1 MKKSIFIKVAAIIF
15 AMSATFLCSFA
26 IVGAVANN
34 TTANESAEE
43 KSDIITVV
51 SPERSAVVELDNDTI
66 KRFSASYAK
75 GVSESY
81 FGQGD
86 VYRMND
92 VKLEWQADEQAEYY
106 QVYLASDK
114 FFRNDVQKFLTVR
127 SQYALKNLIPG
138 KTYFWKVS
146 VTYKNGE
153 QKVSNVYSF
162 STTGTVRTISLDGV
176 SNSRDIGGLKGLNGK
191 SIKYGMLYRSANLD
205 SITREGK
212 RIFKML
218 GIKTELD
225 LRGEVLSQSP
235 AGADVNLIKI
245 SGAYTVGHNKS
256 IEIASH
262 LDTAEYVGYFC
273 DELRAC
279 ADANNYPMLFHC
291 AIGRDRTGTLAA
303 YLQMLCGV
311 SEEDIYKDFE
321 LSFLS
326 VAGSNDTWHG
336 AYDPFNALMLYIKAQ
351 PGETLA
357 DKAEQYAIKMG
368 VTKSVVD
375 SIRNILLEG

>member
-1 MKKSIFIKVAAIIF
+1 MKKSIFIKVAAIVF
-15 AMSATFLCSFA
+15 AVSATFLCSFA
-26 IVGAVANN
+26 IIGAAANN
-34 TTANESAEE
+34 TVTE

-51 SPERSAVVELDNDTI
+51 SPKQSSVVGLDNDTV
-66 KRFSASYAK
+66 KQFSANYTRGSSK
-75 GVSESY
+75 SY

-106 QVYLASDK
+106 QVYVSEDK
-114 FFRNDVQKFLTVR
+114 FFNGDTQKFLAVQP
-127 SQYALKNLIPG
+127 QYTLKNLIPG
-138 KTYFWKVS
+138 RTYYWKVLVS
-146 VTYKNGE
+146 YKNGE
-153 QKVSNVYSF
+153 QKYSNVYNF
-162 STTGTVRTISLDGV
+162 STTGSVRTISLDGV

-205 SITREGK
+205 SITESGK

-225 LRGEVLSQSP
+225 LRGDVIGQSP
-235 AGADVNLIKI
+235 VGGDVKLIKI
-245 SGAYTVGHNKS
+245 SGAFTVGHNKS

-279 ADANNYPMLFHC
+279 ADAGNYPMLFHC

-311 SEEDIYKDFE
+311 SEDDIYKEFE

-326 VAGSNDTWHG
+326 AAGSNDTWNG

-357 DKAEQYAIKMG
+357 EKAEQYAIRMG
-368 VTKSVVD
+368 VTQQVVD